1 MKFGQKIFLIT
12 FAFVTVGINLI
23 GVSIINNNHKTQ
35 INTKMQTNISNI
47 NNISRALRLYETTD
61 IDVNILKKEKTYY
74 EISKGEEILYSN
86 LLFDVE
92 EIKKQIEPEAENIKS
107 IIVEN
112 FIFMSAKTDEYI
124 IILAENIED
133 VLAIRE
139 EQIDFFIKASIIIS
153 FIIAFCLYF
162 TIFLLT
168 RRIKKLDKA
177 VAKISDGNYSTRVKK
192 LGSDEVGKLSK
203 SFNKMAESIENNVEE
218 IKRISKNRQ
227 NFINDIAHEI
237 RTPLTSIIGYS
248 SLIKSN
254 NIKDIETIIEYNRKI
269 NEEGNYLNS
278 ISERLMEIVLLDN
291 KKIELHK
298 IDCSKEIQE
307 IIENMEFDYKEV
319 TFYTNIK
326 ANIYIESDQTLL
338 KSLVTNV
345 VKNAI
350 MSYEENSLKTVII
363 VLDEINMN
371 KIVLKVIDQGKGMNE
386 EQLSKVIEPFYTL
399 NKDRNRKISG
409 MGLGLPLCVKI
420 CETLNAKFKIESKIG
435 KGTNVTI
442 EFTKTI

>member
-47 NNISRALRLYETTD
+47 NNITRALRLYETTD

-177 VAKISDGNYSTRVKK
+177 VAKISDGNYSTRV
-192 LGSDEVGKLSK
+192 
-203 SFNKMAESIENNVEE
+203 
-218 IKRISKNRQ
+218 
-227 NFINDIAHEI
+227 
-237 RTPLTSIIGYS
+237 
-248 SLIKSN
+248 
-254 NIKDIETIIEYNRKI
+254 
-269 NEEGNYLNS
+269 
-278 ISERLMEIVLLDN
+278 
-291 KKIELHK
+291 
-298 IDCSKEIQE
+298 
-307 IIENMEFDYKEV
+307 
-319 TFYTNIK
+319 
-326 ANIYIESDQTLL
+326 
-338 KSLVTNV
+338 
-345 VKNAI
+345 
-350 MSYEENSLKTVII
+350 
-363 VLDEINMN
+363 
-371 KIVLKVIDQGKGMNE
+371 
-386 EQLSKVIEPFYTL
+386 
-399 NKDRNRKISG
+399 
-409 MGLGLPLCVKI
+409 
-420 CETLNAKFKIESKIG
+420 
-435 KGTNVTI
+435 
-442 EFTKTI
+442 

>member
-1 MKFGQKIFLIT
+1 
-12 FAFVTVGINLI
+12 
-23 GVSIINNNHKTQ
+23 
-35 INTKMQTNISNI
+35 
-47 NNISRALRLYETTD
+47 
-61 IDVNILKKEKTYY
+61 
-74 EISKGEEILYSN
+74 
-86 LLFDVE
+86 
-92 EIKKQIEPEAENIKS
+92 
-107 IIVEN
+107 
-112 FIFMSAKTDEYI
+112 
-124 IILAENIED
+124 
-133 VLAIRE
+133 
-139 EQIDFFIKASIIIS
+139 
-153 FIIAFCLYF
+153 
-162 TIFLLT
+162 
-168 RRIKKLDKA
+168 
-177 VAKISDGNYSTRVKK
+177 
-192 LGSDEVGKLSK
+192 
-203 SFNKMAESIENNVEE
+203 MAESIENNVEE
-218 IKRISKNRQ
+218 IKRISENRQ
-227 NFINDIAHEI
+227 NFINNIAHEI

-254 NIKDIETIIEYNRKI
+254 NINDIETIIEYNRKI